1 MSNPA
6 ISLVMPVYNVESFLS
21 KALTSVEN
29 QTFKDFEMIIVDD
42 GSSDK
47 SYEIAE
53 EFCIKNP
60 NFKLIKQENS
70 GPAAARNTG
79 VMHCKGEYIAFM
91 DSDDYLE
98 KNFLEELYKLAKKTG
113 ADITCC
119 NFNMY
124 FPNKKLK
131 IYMPFNS
138 LPGVYTKSKALRKLI
153 LDVSVHY
160 FIWNKLYK
168 RELFMERNIKFDDMY
183 FEDISTSP
191 RLFYFAKTVA
201 FTSKALYNYTMREN
215 SILHSINAKK
225 VNDYIKA
232 LGIIKSFLEEN
243 NDYEKYSGHVWIYA
257 QRVKFVVYYYI
268 INLHLK
274 ALNFKGFG
282 KNISCAMKSINY
294 FTDKKTNGNIEN
306 IDVPYKVKDPQQK
319 S

>member
-6 ISLVMPVYNVESFLS
+6 ISLVMPVYNVENFLS

-294 FTDKKTNGNIEN
+294 FTDKKISGNIEN
-306 IDVPYKVKDPQQK
+306 IDVPYEVKDPQQK

>member
-6 ISLVMPVYNVESFLS
+6 ISLVMPVYNVEKFLN
-21 KALTSVEN
+21 KALVSVEN

-42 GSSDK
+42 GSNDK

-53 EFCIKNP
+53 EFCNRNP

-79 VMHCKGEYIAFM
+79 VSHCRGEYIAFM

-98 KNFLEELYKLAKKTG
+98 KNFLEELYSLAKKTG

-124 FPNKKLK
+124 FPNKNLK

-153 LDVSVHY
+153 LDISVHY

-168 RELFMERNIKFDDMY
+168 KELFLERNIKFDDMY
-183 FEDISTSP
+183 FEDISTLP

-243 NDYEKYSGHVWIYA
+243 NDYKEYSSHVWVYA

-294 FTDKKTNGNIEN
+294 FTDKKISGNTEN
-306 IDVPYKVKDPQQK
+306 IDVPYEVKDPQQK

>member
-6 ISLVMPVYNVESFLS
+6 ISLVMPVYNVENFLN

-53 EFCIKNP
+53 EFCSRNP
-60 NFKLIKQENS
+60 NFKLIKQKNS

-79 VMHCKGEYIAFM
+79 VTHCKGEYIAFM

-98 KNFLEELYKLAKKTG
+98 KNFLEELYNLAKKTG

-124 FPNKKLK
+124 YPNKNLK

-153 LDVSVHY
+153 LDISVHY

-168 RELFMERNIKFDDMY
+168 KELFLERNIKFDNMY

-191 RLFYFAKTVA
+191 KLFYFAKTVA

-294 FTDKKTNGNIEN
+294 FTDKKISGNIEN
-306 IDVPYKVKDPQQK
+306 IDVPYEVKDPQQK

>member
-6 ISLVMPVYNVESFLS
+6 ISLVMPVYNVENFLS

-53 EFCIKNP
+53 EFRSKNP

>member
-6 ISLVMPVYNVESFLS
+6 ISLVMPVYNVENFLS

-53 EFCIKNP
+53 EFCSKNP

-124 FPNKKLK
+124 FPNKNLK

-257 QRVKFVVYYYI
+257 QRVKFVVYYHI

>member
-6 ISLVMPVYNVESFLS
+6 ISLVMPVYNVEIFLN

-53 EFCIKNP
+53 EFCSRNP
-60 NFKLIKQENS
+60 NFKLIKQKNS

-79 VMHCKGEYIAFM
+79 VTHCKGEYIAFM

-98 KNFLEELYKLAKKTG
+98 KNFLEELYNLAKKTG

-124 FPNKKLK
+124 YPNKNLK

-153 LDVSVHY
+153 LDISVHY

-168 RELFMERNIKFDDMY
+168 KELFLERNIKFDNMY

-294 FTDKKTNGNIEN
+294 FTDKKISGNIEN
-306 IDVPYKVKDPQQK
+306 IDVPYEVKDPQQK

>member
-1 MSNPA
+1 
-6 ISLVMPVYNVESFLS
+6 MPVYNVENFLS

-53 EFCIKNP
+53 EFRIKNP

>member
-53 EFCIKNP
+53 EFCSKNP

-98 KNFLEELYKLAKKTG
+98 KNFLEGLYKLAKKTG

>member
-6 ISLVMPVYNVESFLS
+6 ISLVMPVYNVENFLS

-47 SYEIAE
+47 SYEIAK
-53 EFCIKNP
+53 EFCGRNP
-60 NFKLIKQENS
+60 NFKLIKQKNS

-79 VMHCKGEYIAFM
+79 VTHCKGDYIAFM

-98 KNFLEELYKLAKKTG
+98 KKFLEELYNLAQKTG

-124 FPNKKLK
+124 YPNKNLR

-168 RELFMERNIKFDDMY
+168 REKINFNFSQDFSIGEDLLFNLEYFKNCDKIKK
-183 FEDISTSP
+183 
-191 RLFYFAKTVA
+191 L
-201 FTSKALYNYTMREN
+201 
-215 SILHSINAKK
+215 KK
-225 VNDYIKA
+225 KKRKNEKMKND
-232 LGIIKSFLEEN
+232 
-243 NDYEKYSGHVWIYA
+243 
-257 QRVKFVVYYYI
+257 
-268 INLHLK
+268 
-274 ALNFKGFG
+274 
-282 KNISCAMKSINY
+282 
-294 FTDKKTNGNIEN
+294 
-306 IDVPYKVKDPQQK
+306 
-319 S
+319 

>member
-6 ISLVMPVYNVESFLS
+6 ISLVMPVYNVENFLS

-294 FTDKKTNGNIEN
+294 FTDKKANGNIEN

>member
-6 ISLVMPVYNVESFLS
+6 ISLVMPVYNVENFLS

-53 EFCIKNP
+53 EFCSKNP

>member
-6 ISLVMPVYNVESFLS
+6 ISLVMPVYNVENFLN

-53 EFCIKNP
+53 EFCSRNP
-60 NFKLIKQENS
+60 NFKLIKQKNS

-79 VMHCKGEYIAFM
+79 VTHCKGEYIAFM

-98 KNFLEELYKLAKKTG
+98 KNFLEELYNLAKKTG

-124 FPNKKLK
+124 YPNKNLK

-153 LDVSVHY
+153 LDISVHY

-168 RELFMERNIKFDDMY
+168 KELFLERNIKFDNMY

-294 FTDKKTNGNIEN
+294 FTDKKISGNIEN
-306 IDVPYKVKDPQQK
+306 IDVPYEVKDPQQK

>member
-6 ISLVMPVYNVESFLS
+6 ISLVMPVYNVEKFLN

-29 QTFKDFEMIIVDD
+29 QTFTDFEMIIVDD
-42 GSSDK
+42 GSNDK
-47 SYEIAE
+47 SCEIAE
-53 EFCIKNP
+53 EFCNKNS

-79 VMHCKGEYIAFM
+79 VSHCKGQYIAFM

-98 KNFLEELYKLAKKTG
+98 KNFLEELYNLAQKTG

-124 FPNKKLK
+124 FPNKNLK

-153 LDVSVHY
+153 LDISVHY

-168 RELFMERNIKFDDMY
+168 KELFLERNIKFDNMY

-243 NDYEKYSGHVWIYA
+243 NDYEKYSGHVWVYA

-294 FTDKKTNGNIEN
+294 FTDKKISGNIEN
-306 IDVPYKVKDPQQK
+306 IDVPYEVKDPQQK

>member
-1 MSNPA
+1 
-6 ISLVMPVYNVESFLS
+6 MPVYNVENFLS

-53 EFCIKNP
+53 EFCSKNP

>member
-6 ISLVMPVYNVESFLS
+6 ISLVMPVYNVENFLS

-47 SYEIAE
+47 SYEIAK
-53 EFCIKNP
+53 EFCGRNP
-60 NFKLIKQENS
+60 NFKLIKQKNS

-79 VMHCKGEYIAFM
+79 VTHCKGDYIAFM

-98 KNFLEELYKLAKKTG
+98 KKFLEELYNLAQKTG

-124 FPNKKLK
+124 YPNKNLR

-153 LDVSVHY
+153 LDISVHY

-168 RELFMERNIKFDDMY
+168 KELFLERNIKFDNMY

-191 RLFYFAKTVA
+191 KLFYFAKTVA

-282 KNISCAMKSINY
+282 KNISRAMKSINY
-294 FTDKKTNGNIEN
+294 FTDKKISGNIEN
-306 IDVPYKVKDPQQK
+306 IDVPYEVKDPQQK

>member
-6 ISLVMPVYNVESFLS
+6 ISLVMPVYNVEKFLN
-21 KALTSVEN
+21 KALASVEN

-53 EFCIKNP
+53 EFCSKNT

-79 VMHCKGEYIAFM
+79 VSHCKGEYIAFM

-98 KNFLEELYKLAKKTG
+98 KNFLEELYNLAQKTG
-113 ADITCC
+113 ADIACC

-124 FPNKKLK
+124 FPNKNLK
-131 IYMPFNS
+131 VYMPFNS

-153 LDVSVHY
+153 LDIGVHY

-168 RELFMERNIKFDDMY
+168 KELFLERNIKFDDMY

-243 NDYEKYSGHVWIYA
+243 NDYEEYSGHVWAYA

-294 FTDKKTNGNIEN
+294 FTDKKINGNIEN
-306 IDVPYKVKDPQQK
+306 IDVPYEVKDPQQK

>member
-6 ISLVMPVYNVESFLS
+6 ISLVMPVYNVENFLN

-53 EFCIKNP
+53 EFCGRNP
-60 NFKLIKQENS
+60 NFKLIKQKNS

-79 VMHCKGEYIAFM
+79 VTHCKGEYIAFM

-98 KNFLEELYKLAKKTG
+98 KNFLEELYNLAKKTS

-124 FPNKKLK
+124 YPNKNLK

-153 LDVSVHY
+153 LDISVHY

-168 RELFMERNIKFDDMY
+168 KELFLERNIKFDNMY

-294 FTDKKTNGNIEN
+294 FTDKKINGNIEN
-306 IDVPYKVKDPQQK
+306 IDVPYEVKDPQQK

>member
-6 ISLVMPVYNVESFLS
+6 ISLVMPVYNVEKFLN

-47 SYEIAE
+47 SCEIAE
-53 EFCIKNP
+53 EFCSKNP

-79 VMHCKGEYIAFM
+79 VSHCKGQYIAFM

-98 KNFLEELYKLAKKTG
+98 KNFLEELYNLAKKTG
-113 ADITCC
+113 ADIACC

-124 FPNKKLK
+124 FPNKNLK
-131 IYMPFNS
+131 VYMPFNS

-168 RELFMERNIKFDDMY
+168 KELFLERNIKFDNMY

-225 VNDYIKA
+225 INDYIKA

-243 NDYEKYSGHVWIYA
+243 NDYEEYSNHVWVYA

-294 FTDKKTNGNIEN
+294 FTDKKISGNIEN
-306 IDVPYKVKDPQQK
+306 IDVPYEVKDPQQK

>member
-6 ISLVMPVYNVESFLS
+6 ISLVMPVYNVENFLS

-53 EFCIKNP
+53 EFRIKNP

>member
-6 ISLVMPVYNVESFLS
+6 ISLVMPVYNVENFLS

-47 SYEIAE
+47 SCEIAE
-53 EFCIKNP
+53 KFCGRNP

-124 FPNKKLK
+124 FPNKNLK

-294 FTDKKTNGNIEN
+294 FTDKKISGNIEN
-306 IDVPYKVKDPQQK
+306 IDVPYEVKDPQQK

>member
-6 ISLVMPVYNVESFLS
+6 ISLVMPVYNVENFLN

-53 EFCIKNP
+53 EFCSRNP
-60 NFKLIKQENS
+60 NFKLIKQKNS

-79 VMHCKGEYIAFM
+79 VTHCKGEYIAFM

-98 KNFLEELYKLAKKTG
+98 KNFLEELYNLAKKTG

-124 FPNKKLK
+124 YPNKNLK

-153 LDVSVHY
+153 LDISVHY

-168 RELFMERNIKFDDMY
+168 KELFLERNIKFDNMY

-232 LGIIKSFLEEN
+232 LGIIKSFLEKN

-294 FTDKKTNGNIEN
+294 FTDKKISGNIEN
-306 IDVPYKVKDPQQK
+306 IDVPYEVKDPQQK

>member
-6 ISLVMPVYNVESFLS
+6 ISLVMPVYNVENFLN

-53 EFCIKNP
+53 EFCCRNP
-60 NFKLIKQENS
+60 NFKLIKQKNS

-79 VMHCKGEYIAFM
+79 VTHCKGEYIAFM

-98 KNFLEELYKLAKKTG
+98 KNFLEELYNLAKKTS

-124 FPNKKLK
+124 YPNKNLK

-153 LDVSVHY
+153 LDISVHY

-168 RELFMERNIKFDDMY
+168 KELFLERNIKFDNMY

-294 FTDKKTNGNIEN
+294 FTDKKINGNIEN
-306 IDVPYKVKDPQQK
+306 IDVPYEVKDPQQK

>member
-1 MSNPA
+1 
-6 ISLVMPVYNVESFLS
+6 
-21 KALTSVEN
+21 
-29 QTFKDFEMIIVDD
+29 
-42 GSSDK
+42 
-47 SYEIAE
+47 
-53 EFCIKNP
+53 
-60 NFKLIKQENS
+60 
-70 GPAAARNTG
+70 
-79 VMHCKGEYIAFM
+79 
-91 DSDDYLE
+91 
-98 KNFLEELYKLAKKTG
+98 
-113 ADITCC
+113 
-119 NFNMY
+119 
-124 FPNKKLK
+124 
-131 IYMPFNS
+131 
-138 LPGVYTKSKALRKLI
+138 
-153 LDVSVHY
+153 
-160 FIWNKLYK
+160 
-168 RELFMERNIKFDDMY
+168 MERNIKFDDMY